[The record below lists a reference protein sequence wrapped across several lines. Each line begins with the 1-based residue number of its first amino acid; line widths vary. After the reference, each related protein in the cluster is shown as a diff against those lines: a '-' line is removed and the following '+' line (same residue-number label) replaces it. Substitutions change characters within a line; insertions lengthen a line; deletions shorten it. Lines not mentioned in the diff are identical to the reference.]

1 MGVGVGFGVGLG
13 VGVGVGVGFGGGG
26 AQGLRRLTEP
36 WIPAAVTEPLTVD
49 S

>member
-1 MGVGVGFGVGLG
+1 VGVGVGFGVGLG
-13 VGVGVGVGFGGGG
+13 VGVGVGVGGGG
-26 AQGLRRLTEP
+26 AQGLRLLTEP